1 MNRRFVLLSAATIVA
16 GATVLGQGQTTG
28 DALDPVRVAADTHR
42 VAFENAFVRILEVR
56 IPAGK
61 TEPRHRHP
69 HGLSVYFS
77 DWEPK
82 VTVDGKP
89 AQVNARKSGTFAW
102 SDAVVHTVENVG
114 KTEGRVLRIELKV
127 LNPSQLQPCRDRRAM
142 RPARTVSSKNASQ
155 AGRARGG
162 AVSPLTFGTPVRPTD
177 WAPACARPLA
187 AAGIGSRTPETHFF
201 RA

>member
-1 MNRRFVLLSAATIVA
+1 MSAALLVGVA
-16 GATVLGQGQTTG
+16 ATLGHSQTTG

-77 DWEPK
+77 DWEAK
-82 VTVDGKP
+82 GTVDGKP
-89 AQVNARKSGTFAW
+89 AQVNSRKTGTFAW

-114 KTEGRVLRIELKV
+114 KTEARVLRIELK
-127 LNPSQLQPCRDRRAM
+127 
-142 RPARTVSSKNASQ
+142 
-155 AGRARGG
+155 
-162 AVSPLTFGTPVRPTD
+162 
-177 WAPACARPLA
+177 
-187 AAGIGSRTPETHFF
+187 H
-201 RA
+201 